1 MCKGM
6 NFKKSYNFLL
16 SVMRDEKLTPTEK
29 IVYSVM
35 LDCAEQD
42 EGGKIISKDLRMYD
56 IIAITAMPPKSVE
69 RAVKKLVELQY
80 INVENDAK
88 NNIKIIEI
96 TNIEHFSEMLE
107 TKRFSLNN
115 VDYLTHFKDILSSIS
130 AKNEANLGQ
139 NSTTFELKNEQK
151 TSKTRTKRE
160 AKTPKNEQKEDA
172 AEPNNNQL
180 IDDFV
185 DKIYKL
191 YPTTC
196 PMRNS
201 PLGKS
206 SKDKERI
213 RRLLKSYSMADIE
226 RVVRN
231 EVETKF
237 GKAYM
242 QNFATFLNNFPDPT
256 LIDGGKNAS
265 VESGESK
272 KVIINGVEYR

>member
-1 MCKGM
+1 M
-6 NFKKSYNFLL
+6 NFKRSYNFLL

-42 EGGKIISKDLRMYD
+42 EGGKIVSKDLRIYD
-56 IIAITAMPPKSVE
+56 IIAITAMPPKSVD

-96 TNIEHFSEMLE
+96 TNNEHYSELLE
-107 TKRFSLNN
+107 TKRFSYDS
-115 VDYLTHFKDILSSIS
+115 VDNLTQFKDILSSIS

-139 NSTTFELKNEQK
+139 NSTISVTKNAQK
-151 TSKTRTKRE
+151 TRQPRTKKSE
-160 AKTPKNEQKEDA
+160 NEPKNEEKSDDK
-172 AEPNNNQL
+172 EPNNNQL

-256 LIDGGKNAS
+256 LIGGGKNAS

>member
-1 MCKGM
+1 M

-16 SVMRDEKLTPTEK
+16 SVMRDGNLTPTEK

-42 EGGKIISKDLRMYD
+42 NGGKIVSKDLRMYD

-80 INVENDAK
+80 INVDNDAK
-88 NNIKIIEI
+88 NNIKNIEI
-96 TNIEHFSEMLE
+96 TNIEYFSEMLE

-115 VDYLTHFKDILSSIS
+115 VDCLTNFKDILSSIS

-139 NSTTFELKNEQK
+139 NSTISVKKNAQK
-151 TSKTRTKRE
+151 TRQPRTKKSE
-160 AKTPKNEQKEDA
+160 NEPKNEPKEDN

-242 QNFATFLNNFPDPT
+242 QNFATFLRNFPDPT

>member
-1 MCKGM
+1 M

-16 SVMRDEKLTPTEK
+16 SVMRDDKLTPTEK

-35 LDCAEQD
+35 LDCAEQIED
-42 EGGKIISKDLRMYD
+42 KIVSKDLRIYD
-56 IIAITAMPPKSVE
+56 IIAITAMPPKSVD

-96 TNIEHFSEMLE
+96 TNNEHYSELLE
-107 TKRFSLNN
+107 LKRFSYDNVNN
-115 VDYLTHFKDILSSIS
+115 LTHFKDILSSIS
-130 AKNEANLGQ
+130 AKNEAESGQ
-139 NSTTFELKNEQK
+139 NSTTSVQKNAQK
-151 TSKTRTKRE
+151 TRQPRTKKSE
-160 AKTPKNEQKEDA
+160 NEPKNEEKSDDK
-172 AEPNNNQL
+172 EPNNNQI

-185 DKIYKL
+185 DKIYKI

-231 EVETKF
+231 EVDTKF

-242 QNFATFLNNFPDPT
+242 QNFATFLRNFPDPT

-265 VESGESK
+265 YESGESK

>member
-1 MCKGM
+1 MM
-6 NFKKSYNFLL
+6 NFKRSYNFLL

-35 LDCAEQD
+35 LDCAEQIED
-42 EGGKIISKDLRMYD
+42 KIVSKDLRIYD
-56 IIAITAMPPKSVE
+56 IIAITAMPPKSVD

-96 TNIEHFSEMLE
+96 TNNEHYSELLE
-107 TKRFSLNN
+107 SKRFSYDS
-115 VDYLTHFKDILSSIS
+115 VDNLTHFKDILSSIS
-130 AKNEANLGQ
+130 AKNDANLGQ
-139 NSTTFELKNEQK
+139 NSTTFEPKNEQK

-160 AKTPKNEQKEDA
+160 AKTPKKEPKEDNT
-172 AEPNNNQL
+172 EPNNNQL

-206 SKDKERI
+206 YKDKERI

-256 LIDGGKNAS
+256 LIGNGKNAGG
-265 VESGESK
+265 ENGESK

>member
-1 MCKGM
+1 M
-6 NFKKSYNFLL
+6 NFKRSYNFLL
-16 SVMRDEKLTPTEK
+16 SVMRDESLTPTEK

-35 LDCAEQD
+35 LDCAEQI
-42 EGGKIISKDLRMYD
+42 EGKIVSKDLRIYD
-56 IIAITAMPPKSVE
+56 IIAITAMPPKSVD

-96 TNIEHFSEMLE
+96 TNNEHYSELLE
-107 TKRFSLNN
+107 SKRFSYDS
-115 VDYLTHFKDILSSIS
+115 VDNLTHFKDILSSIS
-130 AKNEANLGQ
+130 AKNESESGQ
-139 NSTTFELKNEQK
+139 NSTTSVTKNAQK
-151 TSKTRTKRE
+151 TRQPRTKKSE
-160 AKTPKNEQKEDA
+160 NEPKNEEKSDDK
-172 AEPNNNQL
+172 EPNNNQL

-185 DKIYKL
+185 DKIYKI

>member
-1 MCKGM
+1 M

-56 IIAITAMPPKSVE
+56 IIAITAMPPKSVD

-96 TNIEHFSEMLE
+96 TNNEHYSELLE
-107 TKRFSLNN
+107 SKRFSCDS
-115 VDYLTHFKDILSSIS
+115 VDNLTHFKDILSSIS

-139 NSTTFELKNEQK
+139 NSTTFEPKNEQK

-160 AKTPKNEQKEDA
+160 AKTPKNEPKEDA

-231 EVETKF
+231 EVDTKF

-265 VESGESK
+265 GESGESK

>member
-1 MCKGM
+1 M
-6 NFKKSYNFLL
+6 NFKRSYNFLL
-16 SVMRDEKLTPTEK
+16 SVMRDESLTPTEK

-35 LDCAEQD
+35 LDCAEQTED
-42 EGGKIISKDLRMYD
+42 KIVSKDLRIYD
-56 IIAITAMPPKSVE
+56 IIAITAMPPKSVD

-96 TNIEHFSEMLE
+96 TNNEHYSELLE
-107 TKRFSLNN
+107 SKRFSYDS
-115 VDYLTHFKDILSSIS
+115 VDDLTHFKDILSSIS
-130 AKNEANLGQ
+130 AKNETESGQ
-139 NSTTFELKNEQK
+139 NSTISVTKNAQK

-160 AKTPKNEQKEDA
+160 AKTPKNEPKEDNT
-172 AEPNNNQL
+172 EPNNNQL

-256 LIDGGKNAS
+256 LIGGNGGGVENGDG
-265 VESGESK
+265 K
-272 KVIINGVEYR
+272 KMIINGVEYR

>member
-1 MCKGM
+1 M

>member
-1 MCKGM
+1 M

-16 SVMRDEKLTPTEK
+16 SVMRDGNLTPTEK

-35 LDCAEQD
+35 LDCAEQIED
-42 EGGKIISKDLRMYD
+42 KIVSKDLRIYD
-56 IIAITAMPPKSVE
+56 IIAITAMPPKSVD
-69 RAVKKLVELQY
+69 RAVKKLIELQY
-80 INVENDAK
+80 VNVENDAK

-96 TNIEHFSEMLE
+96 TNNEHYSELLE
-107 TKRFSLNN
+107 SKRFSLNN
-115 VDYLTHFKDILSSIS
+115 VDCLTNFKDILSSIS

-139 NSTTFELKNEQK
+139 NSTTFEPKNEQK

-160 AKTPKNEQKEDA
+160 AKTPKNEPKEDN
-172 AEPNNNQL
+172 AEPNNNQI

-256 LIDGGKNAS
+256 LIGGNGNGGGAENGDG
-265 VESGESK
+265 K
-272 KVIINGVEYR
+272 KMIINGVEYR

>member
-1 MCKGM
+1 MM

-16 SVMRDEKLTPTEK
+16 SVMRDGNLTPTEK

-42 EGGKIISKDLRMYD
+42 NGGKIVSKDLRMYD

-115 VDYLTHFKDILSSIS
+115 VDCLTNFKDILSSIS
-130 AKNEANLGQ
+130 VKNESNLGQ
-139 NSTTFELKNEQK
+139 NSTTFEPKNEQK
-151 TSKTRTKRE
+151 VSKTRTKRE
-160 AKTPKNEQKEDA
+160 AKTPKEDN

-256 LIDGGKNAS
+256 LIGGNGTGAGVENGDG
-265 VESGESK
+265 K
-272 KVIINGVEYR
+272 KMIINGVEYR

>member
-1 MCKGM
+1 M
-6 NFKKSYNFLL
+6 NFKRSYNFLL

-56 IIAITAMPPKSVE
+56 IIAITAMPPKSVD

-96 TNIEHFSEMLE
+96 TNNEHYSELLESKQFSYD
-107 TKRFSLNN
+107 S
-115 VDYLTHFKDILSSIS
+115 VDNLTHFKDILSSIS
-130 AKNEANLGQ
+130 AKNETESGQ
-139 NSTTFELKNEQK
+139 NSTTFEPKNEQK

-160 AKTPKNEQKEDA
+160 AKTPKNEPKEDA

-231 EVETKF
+231 EVDTKF

-256 LIDGGKNAS
+256 LIGNGNGGG
-265 VESGESK
+265 VENGESK

>member
-1 MCKGM
+1 
-6 NFKKSYNFLL
+6 
-16 SVMRDEKLTPTEK
+16 
-29 IVYSVM
+29 M
-35 LDCAEQD
+35 LDCAEKD
-42 EGGKIISKDLRMYD
+42 EWGKIISKDLRMYD

-115 VDYLTHFKDILSSIS
+115 ADCLTNFKDILSSIS

-139 NSTTFELKNEQK
+139 NSTTFEPKNEQK
-151 TSKTRTKRE
+151 VSKTRTKRE
-160 AKTPKNEQKEDA
+160 TKTPKNEPKEDN

-256 LIDGGKNAS
+256 LIGGNGSGAENGDG
-265 VESGESK
+265 K
-272 KVIINGVEYR
+272 KMIINGVEYR

>member
-1 MCKGM
+1 
-6 NFKKSYNFLL
+6 
-16 SVMRDEKLTPTEK
+16 
-29 IVYSVM
+29 
-35 LDCAEQD
+35 
-42 EGGKIISKDLRMYD
+42 
-56 IIAITAMPPKSVE
+56 
-69 RAVKKLVELQY
+69 
-80 INVENDAK
+80 
-88 NNIKIIEI
+88 
-96 TNIEHFSEMLE
+96 
-107 TKRFSLNN
+107 
-115 VDYLTHFKDILSSIS
+115 
-130 AKNEANLGQ
+130 
-139 NSTTFELKNEQK
+139 
-151 TSKTRTKRE
+151 
-160 AKTPKNEQKEDA
+160 
-172 AEPNNNQL
+172 
-180 IDDFV
+180 
-185 DKIYKL
+185 
-191 YPTTC
+191 
-196 PMRNS
+196 MRNS

>member
-1 MCKGM
+1 M

-16 SVMRDEKLTPTEK
+16 SVMRDGNLTPTEK

-42 EGGKIISKDLRMYD
+42 DAGKIVSKDLRMYD

-115 VDYLTHFKDILSSIS
+115 VDCLTNFKDILSSIS

-139 NSTTFELKNEQK
+139 NSTTFEPKNEQK

-160 AKTPKNEQKEDA
+160 AKTPKNEPKEDN

-256 LIDGGKNAS
+256 LIGGNGGGVENGDG
-265 VESGESK
+265 K
-272 KVIINGVEYR
+272 KMIINGVEYR

>member
-1 MCKGM
+1 M

-16 SVMRDEKLTPTEK
+16 SVMRDGNLTPTEK

-42 EGGKIISKDLRMYD
+42 ERGKIVSKDLRMYD

-96 TNIEHFSEMLE
+96 TNIEHCSEMLE

-115 VDYLTHFKDILSSIS
+115 VDCLTNFKDILSSIS
-130 AKNEANLGQ
+130 AKSEANLGQ
-139 NSTTFELKNEQK
+139 NSTIFEPKNEQK

-160 AKTPKNEQKEDA
+160 AKTPKNEPKEDN

-242 QNFATFLNNFPDPT
+242 QNFSTFLNNFPDPET
-256 LIDGGKNAS
+256 VAETSVEPSHQQGQVLIIDGQ
-265 VESGESK
+265 
-272 KVIINGVEYR
+272 EYR

>member
-1 MCKGM
+1 M
-6 NFKKSYNFLL
+6 NFKRSYNFLL

-35 LDCAEQD
+35 LDCAEQIED
-42 EGGKIISKDLRMYD
+42 KIVSKDLRIYD
-56 IIAITAMPPKSVE
+56 IIAITAMPPKSVD

-96 TNIEHFSEMLE
+96 TNNEHYSELLE
-107 TKRFSLNN
+107 SKRFSYES
-115 VDYLTHFKDILSSIS
+115 VDNLTYFKDILSSIS
-130 AKNEANLGQ
+130 TKNETESGQ
-139 NSTTFELKNEQK
+139 NSTTSVTKNAQK
-151 TSKTRTKRE
+151 TRQPRTKKSE
-160 AKTPKNEQKEDA
+160 NEPKNEEKKDN

-256 LIDGGKNAS
+256 LIGGGKNS
-265 VESGESK
+265 GGESRESK

>member
-1 MCKGM
+1 M
-6 NFKKSYNFLL
+6 NFKRSYNFLL
-16 SVMRDEKLTPTEK
+16 SVMRDESLTPTEK

-35 LDCAEQD
+35 LDCAEQQED
-42 EGGKIISKDLRMYD
+42 KIVSKDLRIYD
-56 IIAITAMPPKSVE
+56 IIAITAMPPKSVD

-96 TNIEHFSEMLE
+96 TNNAHYSELLE
-107 TKRFSLNN
+107 SKRFSYDS
-115 VDYLTHFKDILSSIS
+115 VDNLTQFKDILSSIS

-139 NSTTFELKNEQK
+139 NSATSVQKNAQK
-151 TSKTRTKRE
+151 TRQPRTKKSE
-160 AKTPKNEQKEDA
+160 NEPKNEEQSDEK
-172 AEPNNNQL
+172 EPNNNQL

-256 LIDGGKNAS
+256 LIGGGNGSGVENGDG
-265 VESGESK
+265 K
-272 KVIINGVEYR
+272 KMIINGVEYR

>member
-1 MCKGM
+1 M

-16 SVMRDEKLTPTEK
+16 SVMRDGNLTPTEK

-35 LDCAEQD
+35 LDCAEQIGD
-42 EGGKIISKDLRMYD
+42 KIVSKDLRMYD

-88 NNIKIIEI
+88 NNIKTIEI

-115 VDYLTHFKDILSSIS
+115 VDCLTNFKDILSSIS

-139 NSTTFELKNEQK
+139 NSTTFEPKNEQK

-160 AKTPKNEQKEDA
+160 AKTPKNEPKEDN

-256 LIDGGKNAS
+256 LIGGKNAGG
-265 VESGESK
+265 ESGESK

>member
-1 MCKGM
+1 M

-69 RAVKKLVELQY
+69 RAVKKLIELQY

>member
-1 MCKGM
+1 MM

-16 SVMRDEKLTPTEK
+16 SVMRDGNLTPTEK

-42 EGGKIISKDLRMYD
+42 EGDKIVSKDLRMYD

-115 VDYLTHFKDILSSIS
+115 VDCLTNFKDILSSIS

-139 NSTTFELKNEQK
+139 NSTTFEPKNEQK

-160 AKTPKNEQKEDA
+160 AKTPKNEPKEDN

-256 LIDGGKNAS
+256 LIVGNGS
-265 VESGESK
+265 GVESGESK

>member
-1 MCKGM
+1 M

-16 SVMRDEKLTPTEK
+16 SVMRDGNLTPTEK

-35 LDCAEQD
+35 LDCSEQD
-42 EGGKIISKDLRMYD
+42 EGGKIVSKDLRMYD

-88 NNIKIIEI
+88 NNIKNIEI

-115 VDYLTHFKDILSSIS
+115 VDCLTNFKDILSSIS

-139 NSTTFELKNEQK
+139 NSTTFEPKNEQK

-160 AKTPKNEQKEDA
+160 AKTPKNEPKEDA

-213 RRLLKSYSMADIE
+213 RRLLKTYSMADIE

-256 LIDGGKNAS
+256 LIGGNGSGVENGDG
-265 VESGESK
+265 K
-272 KVIINGVEYR
+272 KMIINGVEYR

>member
-1 MCKGM
+1 M

-16 SVMRDEKLTPTEK
+16 SVMRDGNLTPTEK

-42 EGGKIISKDLRMYD
+42 ERGKIVSKDLRMYD

-96 TNIEHFSEMLE
+96 TNIEHCSEMLE

-115 VDYLTHFKDILSSIS
+115 VDCLTNFKDILSSIS
-130 AKNEANLGQ
+130 AKSEANLGQ
-139 NSTTFELKNEQK
+139 NSTIFEPKNEQK

-160 AKTPKNEQKEDA
+160 AKTPKNEPKEDN

-242 QNFATFLNNFPDPT
+242 QNFSTFLNNFPDPET
-256 LIDGGKNAS
+256 VAETSVEPSRQQGQVLIIDGQ
-265 VESGESK
+265 
-272 KVIINGVEYR
+272 EYR

>member
-1 MCKGM
+1 M

-16 SVMRDEKLTPTEK
+16 SVMRDGNLTPTEK

-35 LDCAEQD
+35 LDCAEQIED
-42 EGGKIISKDLRMYD
+42 KIVSKDLRIYD
-56 IIAITAMPPKSVE
+56 IIAITAMPPKSVD

-88 NNIKIIEI
+88 NNIKTIEI
-96 TNIEHFSEMLE
+96 TNIEHFSEILE
-107 TKRFSLNN
+107 TKRFSYDS
-115 VDYLTHFKDILSSIS
+115 VDNLTQFKDILSSIS

-139 NSTTFELKNEQK
+139 NSSTFEPKNEQK
-151 TSKTRTKRE
+151 TRQPRTKKSE
-160 AKTPKNEQKEDA
+160 NEPKNEEKSDDK
-172 AEPNNNQL
+172 EPNNNQI

-196 PMRNS
+196 PMRNT

-206 SKDKERI
+206 YKDKERI
-213 RRLLKSYSMADIE
+213 RRLLKDYSMDDIE

-231 EVETKF
+231 EVDTKF

-242 QNFATFLNNFPDPT
+242 QNFATFLRNFPDPT

>member
-1 MCKGM
+1 M
-6 NFKKSYNFLL
+6 NFKRSYNFLL
-16 SVMRDEKLTPTEK
+16 SVMRDESLTPTEK

-35 LDCAEQD
+35 LDCAEQQED
-42 EGGKIISKDLRMYD
+42 KIVSKDLRIYD
-56 IIAITAMPPKSVE
+56 IIAITAMPPKSVD

-96 TNIEHFSEMLE
+96 TNNAHYSELLE
-107 TKRFSLNN
+107 SKRFSYDS
-115 VDYLTHFKDILSSIS
+115 VDNLTQFKDILSSIS

-139 NSTTFELKNEQK
+139 NSATSVQKNAQK
-151 TSKTRTKRE
+151 TRQPRTKKSE
-160 AKTPKNEQKEDA
+160 NEPKNEEQSDEK
-172 AEPNNNQL
+172 EPNNNQI

-201 PLGKS
+201 PLGKC

-256 LIDGGKNAS
+256 LIGGGNGSGVENGDG
-265 VESGESK
+265 K
-272 KVIINGVEYR
+272 KMIINGVEYR

>member
-1 MCKGM
+1 
-6 NFKKSYNFLL
+6 
-16 SVMRDEKLTPTEK
+16 
-29 IVYSVM
+29 
-35 LDCAEQD
+35 
-42 EGGKIISKDLRMYD
+42 
-56 IIAITAMPPKSVE
+56 
-69 RAVKKLVELQY
+69 
-80 INVENDAK
+80 
-88 NNIKIIEI
+88 
-96 TNIEHFSEMLE
+96 MLE

-139 NSTTFELKNEQK
+139 NSTTFEPKNEQK

-256 LIDGGKNAS
+256 LIGGGNGGGVENGDG
-265 VESGESK
+265 K
-272 KVIINGVEYR
+272 KMIINGVEYR

>member
-1 MCKGM
+1 M
-6 NFKKSYNFLL
+6 
-16 SVMRDEKLTPTEK
+16 
-29 IVYSVM
+29 
-35 LDCAEQD
+35 
-42 EGGKIISKDLRMYD
+42 
-56 IIAITAMPPKSVE
+56 
-69 RAVKKLVELQY
+69 QY
-80 INVENDAK
+80 INVDNDAK
-88 NNIKIIEI
+88 NNIKTIEI

-115 VDYLTHFKDILSSIS
+115 VDCLTNFKDILSSIS

-139 NSTTFELKNEQK
+139 NSTTFEPKNEQK

-160 AKTPKNEQKEDA
+160 AKTPKNEPKEDN

-256 LIDGGKNAS
+256 LIGDGKNS
-265 VESGESK
+265 GGESGESK

>member
-1 MCKGM
+1 M

-130 AKNEANLGQ
+130 AKNDANLGQ

>member
-1 MCKGM
+1 M

-16 SVMRDEKLTPTEK
+16 SVMRDGNLTPTEK

-42 EGGKIISKDLRMYD
+42 EGGKIASKDLRMYD

-88 NNIKIIEI
+88 NNIKSIEI

-115 VDYLTHFKDILSSIS
+115 VDCLTNFKDILSSIS

-139 NSTTFELKNEQK
+139 NSTTFEPKNEQK

-160 AKTPKNEQKEDA
+160 AKTPKNEPKEDN

-256 LIDGGKNAS
+256 LIDGKNS
-265 VESGESK
+265 GGESGESK

>member
-1 MCKGM
+1 M
-6 NFKKSYNFLL
+6 NFKRSYNFLL

-35 LDCAEQD
+35 LDCAEQQED
-42 EGGKIISKDLRMYD
+42 KIVSKDLRIYD
-56 IIAITAMPPKSVE
+56 IIAITAMPPKSVD

-96 TNIEHFSEMLE
+96 TSNEHYSELLE
-107 TKRFSLNN
+107 TKRFSYDS
-115 VDYLTHFKDILSSIS
+115 VDNLTKFKDILSSIS
-130 AKNEANLGQ
+130 AKNELESGQ
-139 NSTTFELKNEQK
+139 NSTTFEPKTEQK

-160 AKTPKNEQKEDA
+160 AKTPKNEPKEDN

-185 DKIYKL
+185 DKIYKI

-213 RRLLKSYSMADIE
+213 RRLLKSYSMDDIE

-231 EVETKF
+231 EVDTKF

-256 LIDGGKNAS
+256 LIDNGKNA
-265 VESGESK
+265 VGENGENK

>member
-1 MCKGM
+1 M
-6 NFKKSYNFLL
+6 NFKRSYNFLL

-35 LDCAEQD
+35 LDCAERQD
-42 EGGKIISKDLRMYD
+42 AECDKILSKDLRIYD
-56 IIAITAMPPKSVE
+56 IIAITAMPSKSVE

-80 INVENDAK
+80 INVENDAR

-96 TNIEHFSEMLE
+96 CNNEHYSELLE
-107 TKRFSLNN
+107 SKRFSYDSVEN
-115 VDYLTHFKDILSSIS
+115 LTHFKDILSSIS
-130 AKNEANLGQ
+130 AKNESESGQ
-139 NSTTFELKNEQK
+139 NSTTSVTKNAQKTRQPRTNKTAK
-151 TSKTRTKRE
+151 TSK
-160 AKTPKNEQKEDA
+160 NEEKKDE
-172 AEPNNNQL
+172 AEPNNNQI

-196 PMRNS
+196 PMRNT
-201 PLGKS
+201 PLGKC

-213 RRLLKSYSMADIE
+213 RRLLKDYSMEDIE

-242 QNFATFLNNFPDPT
+242 QNFATFLRNFPDPA
-256 LIDGGKNAS
+256 LIGGGKNGVG
-265 VESGESK
+265 VESGDSK

>member
-1 MCKGM
+1 M

-16 SVMRDEKLTPTEK
+16 SVMRDGNLTPTEK

-69 RAVKKLVELQY
+69 RSVKKLVELRY

-96 TNIEHFSEMLE
+96 TNNEHYSELLESKHFS
-107 TKRFSLNN
+107 SDS
-115 VDYLTHFKDILSSIS
+115 VDCLTNFKDILSSIS
-130 AKNEANLGQ
+130 AKNESNLGQ
-139 NSTTFELKNEQK
+139 NSTTFEPKNEQK
-151 TSKTRTKRE
+151 VSKTRTKRE
-160 AKTPKNEQKEDA
+160 AKTPKNEQKEDN

-256 LIDGGKNAS
+256 LIGGGNGGGVENGDG
-265 VESGESK
+265 K
-272 KVIINGVEYR
+272 KMIINGVEYR